1 MRQVR
6 YRAARGDG
14 VCRRYSAA
22 ALRTE
27 RPKRI
32 FVSALDT
39 GGRPVAD
46 LTAADFQITE
56 DGVKRTVTRVT
67 SGGEPLRI
75 VLMVDSSTPT
85 APMMNNFR
93 IALNGFVDM
102 LPPEHEISFITTG
115 GQIRVRTQ
123 PSADREQLKA
133 EIATVRIRRR
143 RQRLPRNDDRIR
155 HPLPEDRRRRSGR
168 CS

>member
-1 MRQVR
+1 MSQAW
-6 YRAARGDG
+6 YRAAA
-14 VCRRYSAA
+14 VIACVVAIPLLLSAQNVA
-22 ALRTE
+22 
-27 RPKRI
+27 KRI

-67 SGGEPLRI
+67 SGSAPLRI

-93 IALNGFVDM
+93 IALNAFADM
-102 LPPEHEISFITTG
+102 LPAEHEIGFITTG

-123 PSADREQLKA
+123 PSADREQAEGRDRAGSHRKA
-133 EIATVRIRRR
+133 APTPSSKR
-143 RQRLPRNDDRIR
+143 
-155 HPLPEDRRRRSGR
+155 
-168 CS
+168 